1 METNLPPSNPI
12 TSITIM
18 APTLLI
24 NITPLNNKQK
34 ISIMVINKTI
44 INNEIITKL
53 MDFKL
58 IIKR

>member
-1 METNLPPSNPI
+1 METNLPPSNLI

-24 NITPLNNKQK
+24 NITQLNNKQK
-34 ISIMVINKTI
+34 ISIMVIDKTI

-53 MDFKL
+53 MDSKL
-58 IIKR
+58 INKR